1 MIKLSRLA
9 DYGVVLAGRMALRPA
24 LFHNAMELAEGSGLP
39 TPTVSKILA
48 ALAREGVLVSQRG
61 VKGGYRLARAPEA
74 ISVADII
81 AALDGPIALTMCIE
95 HSGACDVEAICPS
108 RRGWSRVND
117 AVRAAL
123 QSVSLAEMAGTAPL
137 SGPTPTD
144 LRPELPGELPTGLL
158 AAIA

>member
-9 DYGVVLAGRMALRPA
+9 DYGVVLAGRMALRPT

-74 ISVADII
+74 ISVAEII

-95 HSGACDVEAICPS
+95 HGNGACDVEAICPS
-108 RRGWSRVND
+108 RRGWTRVND

-123 QSVSLAEMAGTAPL
+123 ESVSLAEMAGTAPL
-137 SGPTPTD
+137 SVPPRE
-144 LRPELPGELPTGLL
+144 LVPELLPEHAAGLL
-158 AAIA
+158 ATA

>member
-9 DYGVVLAGRMALRPA
+9 DYGVVLAGRMALSPT

-61 VKGGYRLARAPEA
+61 VKGGYRLARAPEE
-74 ISVADII
+74 ISVAEII
-81 AALDGPIALTMCIE
+81 VALDGPIALTMCIE
-95 HSGACDVEAICPS
+95 LGSGACDVEAICPS
-108 RRGWSRVND
+108 RRGWQRVND

-123 QSVSLAEMAGTAPL
+123 QSVTLAEMAGTAPL
-137 SGPTPTD
+137 FAAPSDFPAEHPA
-144 LRPELPGELPTGLL
+144 GLL
-158 AAIA
+158 AATA